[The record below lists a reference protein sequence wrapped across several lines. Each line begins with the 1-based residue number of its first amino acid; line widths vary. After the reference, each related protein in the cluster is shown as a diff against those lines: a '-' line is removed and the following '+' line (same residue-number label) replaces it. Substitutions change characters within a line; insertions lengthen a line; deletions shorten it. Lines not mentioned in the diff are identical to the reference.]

1 MINNSQFMILYN
13 VFVIPYNSRFQV
25 LIRKCMK
32 DPNPFIH
39 VTSSRYDEE
48 LFLVVWGPTVAA
60 LSYVYDN
67 SNDKANIQK
76 TMQGFR

>member
-1 MINNSQFMILYN
+1 
-13 VFVIPYNSRFQV
+13 
-25 LIRKCMK
+25 MK
-32 DPNPFIH
+32 DPNPFMH
-39 VTSSRYDEE
+39 VTSSRYDQE